1 MNSSNSYLLSIF
13 YESVSVW
20 VIEMNINEKKKYLH
34 EVYILEEKANNKPDN

>member
-20 VIEMNINEKKKYLH
+20 VIEMNTNEKKNTFMKYTF
-34 EVYILEEKANNKPDN
+34 